1 MEHFHSVGHN
11 EVIGVCQVGNDAE
24 SLGRDHWNE
33 MLSYPRK
40 PIAHWHPLAEVR
52 LISCFPI
59 TIMLNSSIR
68 HQKLDK
74 ILQTKL
80 RSTCILLN
88 PRKGLRNTNISN
100 KVCSFNYFPLL

>member
-1 MEHFHSVGHN
+1 MWLMCLMKYVNGMVLKVKFSEKNIMGLFHSVGHN

-52 LISCFPI
+52 FLFLAS
-59 TIMLNSSIR
+59 
-68 HQKLDK
+68 
-74 ILQTKL
+74 
-80 RSTCILLN
+80 
-88 PRKGLRNTNISN
+88 
-100 KVCSFNYFPLL
+100 PLL